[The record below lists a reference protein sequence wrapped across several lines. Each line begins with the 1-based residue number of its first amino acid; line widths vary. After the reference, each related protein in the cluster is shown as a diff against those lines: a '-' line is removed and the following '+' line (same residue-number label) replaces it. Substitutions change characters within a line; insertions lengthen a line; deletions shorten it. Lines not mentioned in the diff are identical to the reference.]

1 MVFIILNIKTKNNDR
16 LKSNS
21 ADTSNEIIAIAA
33 EIVIEETKYG
43 TICDSKEISIDK
55 LNRYLSNSDRL
66 IDY

>member
-33 EIVIEETKYG
+33 EIVAEETKYG
-43 TICDSKEISIDK
+43 TIRDNKETSIA
-55 LNRYLSNSDRL
+55 SDHQVVAPKPEL
-66 IDY
+66 